1 MSLLV
6 APLMVLWPAAA
17 VAALGDGRRRP
28 VGWAV
33 AGVLAV
39 AVALLGAL
47 VVRVAADG
55 PVEVVA
61 GGWPA
66 DVGIRLRADALGV
79 TLALVSVAVVLAAL
93 VHGTNQGAQTH
104 RARAGADDRA
114 VLRRRHG
121 RGAAAI
127 VL

>member
-39 AVALLGAL
+39 AEIGSASCRE
-47 VVRVAADG
+47 RV
-55 PVEVVA
+55 
-61 GGWPA
+61 
-66 DVGIRLRADALGV
+66 L
-79 TLALVSVAVVLAAL
+79 
-93 VHGTNQGAQTH
+93 
-104 RARAGADDRA
+104 
-114 VLRRRHG
+114 
-121 RGAAAI
+121 
-127 VL
+127 